1 MEALP
6 ELCLERNIKGPLPDL
21 SGDLDEFFEEMEHN
35 KVHSTHHPTTIN
47 LPENVKCATDQFS
60 PTLPFDT
67 SLKSR
72 NHKMPTISKLLQG
85 HFDDEDSYESI
96 QKRTWT
102 DGRMQLTDNLDVQ
115 LIM

>member
-1 MEALP
+1 MP

-21 SGDLDEFFEEMEHN
+21 SGDLDEFFKEMEHS
-35 KVHSTHHPTTIN
+35 KMQSIHPPTTIK
-47 LPENVKCATDQFS
+47 LPENVKCISDQLS

-67 SLKSR
+67 SLR
-72 NHKMPTISKLLQG
+72 PCNRKMPTIAKLLQG

-96 QKRTWT
+96 RKRTRT
-102 DGRMQLTDNLDVQ
+102 DEYMQLTDNLDVQ